1 VFLQKVYNMNN
12 KSVSP
17 SQNFAA
23 EVTKLG
29 AGDEIRRFD
38 VSVLYF
44 DHIVVA
50 SMLYFSILK
59 ILTDIFFYNLLC
71 YFYHFL

>member
-1 VFLQKVYNMNN
+1 MGVFLQKLYNMNN
-12 KSVSP
+12 KSLSP

-38 VSVLYF
+38 GTF
-44 DHIVVA
+44 
-50 SMLYFSILK
+50 
-59 ILTDIFFYNLLC
+59 
-71 YFYHFL
+71 

>member
-1 VFLQKVYNMNN
+1 MGVFLQKVYNMNN
-12 KSVSP
+12 KSLSP

-38 VSVLYF
+38 G
-44 DHIVVA
+44 
-50 SMLYFSILK
+50 SICR
-59 ILTDIFFYNLLC
+59 IFAFIETTAPGLETGQ
-71 YFYHFL
+71 

>member
-1 VFLQKVYNMNN
+1 MNN

-38 VSVLYF
+38 GIDSDLF
-44 DHIVVA
+44 QS
-50 SMLYFSILK
+50 SMEGK
-59 ILTDIFFYNLLC
+59 IFPYRKKIS
-71 YFYHFL
+71 